1 MQPVSYRASFTDATR
16 PEQGADRVGTLAW
29 KHEVMLPEDVQAAFE
44 VGSPF
49 MRVFAFLID
58 LGIILLAGIVIGMLL
73 MVVLVA
79 SMAGGSPEVSAALG
93 IFLFTFL
100 NVGYI
105 FVFEGVFSGQTP
117 GKAMMRLRVV
127 KEDGEE
133 IGPKE
138 GIVRAF
144 MRFAIIGPLPVA
156 LIFGIFEPEVIMA
169 VAPFAFLSIVMFV
182 DRKSRGIPDFV
193 AGTLVVM
200 QKIPQRNWNTPYVPG
215 YFMLPHHYFPL
226 NADEM
231 SKLTPDDY
239 VKLEEF
245 GSRLSTINSEARQ
258 QAAMAAAAA
267 LATRMT
273 YSKPIEPEYAEIFLY
288 EMHAALK
295 QQLQQLY
302 PDLYA

>member
-49 MRVFAFLID
+49 LRVFAFLLD
-58 LGIILLAGIVIGMLL
+58 LGIIAVAGILIGILVMFV
-73 MVVLVA
+73 MVA
-79 SMAGGSPEVSAALG
+79 TIAGGAPEVPAALG
-93 IFLFTFL
+93 VFLFTFL
-100 NVGYI
+100 NVGYF

-144 MRFAIIGPLPVA
+144 MRFAIIGPMPIA
-156 LIFGIFEPEVIMA
+156 LIVGAFAPEVIMA
-169 VAPFAFLSIVMFV
+169 VAPFSFLAIVMFV

-215 YFMLPHHYFPL
+215 YFMLPAHYFPL
-226 NADEM
+226 NADEL

-267 LATRMT
+267 LATRMN